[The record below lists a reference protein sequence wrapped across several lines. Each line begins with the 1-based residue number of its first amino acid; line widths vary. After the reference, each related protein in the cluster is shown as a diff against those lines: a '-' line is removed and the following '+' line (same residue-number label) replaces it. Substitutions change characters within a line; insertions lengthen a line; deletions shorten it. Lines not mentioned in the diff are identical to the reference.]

1 MVTTL
6 ASVQLN
12 SSSHSGILVSVT
24 SSDKLLFSRSDSLS
38 IFSLISSKIS
48 VTSSMILNATN
59 QVKNVLATTFSSDT
73 DRDSSITVTSFSAVV
88 IHQSV
93 AVNRVS
99 SSSIQTFMTTKVSSI
114 KGDLFTTHVMHSEVS
129 TSTNLLKQNS
139 IFINSLRPVNL
150 SDINSST
157 NFKRTVMTSSVS
169 PSFYTS
175 KSLFSAM
182 KTTIGTIASV
192 LHISP
197 EKHSSV
203 FNLSTSLYQI
213 VTSSMPS
220 TETSF
225 SYSSREVLK
234 SHIQL
239 SAFAISKQYLSIITK
254 STPGSSTGGNA
265 AIEKSAVSKSKLL
278 ITTSSFKSRKIS
290 LHTNQLSSIFQ
301 TVDQIL
307 STRNTITS
315 HAAVTLLPKETE
327 VSKRGSSVI
336 WTISTSSFNQYRF
349 SESIKSERNVSFLS
363 SFLES
368 STLLL
373 SQPITS
379 QLSLL
384 SLPLFLSSK
393 PLLSFSTS
401 PSVLLTS
408 LSISPSVLRFW
419 SAESSLDLLSSS
431 DFQLQFRTLPS
442 SLKSVL
448 SELLSSRSSASSIE
462 EKPSTI
468 SALVKVTFSSDSKVQ
483 QVIATS
489 RLSQKETSLLI
500 SFQDSK
506 SSSTQKTEMSAAVE
520 PTRKSVPI
528 SFLTST
534 QSLVSLTVAVL
545 RTDKKLVSVS
555 PSTSTQSITSLTV
568 AVPRSKNKT
577 TSIPSSASA
586 QSSASSTVA
595 VPKSKNETM
604 SITSSMLTL
613 SSTDK
618 KLASVSSSTS
628 TQSITSSTLAVPRSE
643 SETAS
648 IPSSTLA
655 QPVASTT
662 VAVPKSKNKTT
673 SIPSSTSTQSR
684 TDKKLVS
691 ISSSTSTQS
700 ITSST
705 VAVPRSK
712 SKTTSIPS
720 STLAQSS
727 ASTIFAVPNS
737 KNKTTSIP
745 SSVSTQSRTDKKL
758 SSISS
763 STSTQSITSLTVAV
777 PRSKSKTTSIPSSTL
792 AQSVA
797 STTVAVP
804 NSKNETTSIPSSVS
818 TQRRTDKK
826 LPSIS
831 SSTSTQSITSS
842 TVAVPRSKSKTTSI
856 PSSTLTQ
863 SVASTTV
870 AFPKSKNE
878 TTSTP
883 SSASTQSSTSS
894 TVAVVSQIYK
904 LEMNLRVPLNESISS
919 KQFQNNLE
927 QKISNLYKLSLG
939 SRKKRNAGN
948 DYFVK
953 VTLNFGFSL
962 FVREK

>member
-12 SSSHSGILVSVT
+12 SSSHSGILVSET
-24 SSDKLLFSRSDSLS
+24 SSDKLLFSSSDSLS

-114 KGDLFTTHVMHSEVS
+114 KGDLFTTHAMHSEGS

-169 PSFYTS
+169 PTFYTS

-182 KTTIGTIASV
+182 KTTIGTMASV

-203 FNLSTSLYQI
+203 FNLSTSLYQV
-213 VTSSMPS
+213 VTSIMPS

-234 SHIQL
+234 SHIQP
-239 SAFAISKQYLSIITK
+239 SAFAVSKQYLSIITK
-254 STPGSSTGGNA
+254 STPGGNA
-265 AIEKSAVSKSKLL
+265 TVEKSAVSKSKLL
-278 ITTSSFKSRKIS
+278 ITTSSFKSRKFS

-408 LSISPSVLRFW
+408 LSISPSVLRLW
-419 SAESSLDLLSSS
+419 SAESFLDLLSSS
-431 DFQLQFRTLPS
+431 DFQLQFRTLSS
-442 SLKSVL
+442 SLKSVS
-448 SELLSSRSSASSIE
+448 SELLSSRSSASSNE

-489 RLSQKETSLLI
+489 RLSQKETSWLI

-595 VPKSKNETM
+595 VPKSKNETT
-604 SITSSMLTL
+604 SIPSSMSTQ
-613 SSTDK
+613 SRTDK
-618 KLASVSSSTS
+618 KLASISSSTS

-727 ASTIFAVPNS
+727 ASTIVAVPNS

-763 STSTQSITSLTVAV
+763 STSTQSITSSTVAV

-804 NSKNETTSIPSSVS
+804 NSKNETISIPSSVS

-826 LPSIS
+826 LASIS
-831 SSTSTQSITSS
+831 SSTSTQSVTSS

-856 PSSTLTQ
+856 PSSTLAQ

-904 LEMNLRVPLNESISS
+904 LEMNLRVPLNESISL